1 MGTSVMTSLHV
12 MVFSAI
18 RFYSLKWPHSFTKFT
33 IVKAKVTK
41 AVLQNT
47 AKDDKGPQMDVLNTA
62 KNDKGLGII
71 P

>member
-18 RFYSLKWPHSFTKFT
+18 RFISLKWPHCFTKFT

-41 AVLQNT
+41 EIELSL
-47 AKDDKGPQMDVLNTA
+47 M
-62 KNDKGLGII
+62 IF
-71 P
+71 